1 MKVDEL
7 RTLVVTNNLTDNNTA
22 NTLKKSDLIKLLQ

>member
-7 RTLVVTNNLTDNNTA
+7 RTLVVTKNLTSNEDAQTRE
-22 NTLKKSDLIKLLQ
+22 KMIY

>member
-7 RTLVVTNNLTDNNTA
+7 RTLVVTSNLTDNNTA